1 MKHSRYSIMQW
12 LCAQIIAPFY
22 ANMVATGNGYAAEG
36 DTYLVGLVGED
47 EFGTLYGPDRRVCYW
62 FTWDVFR
69 RGHLAAAI
77 RSRRSATVVMLE
89 NGS

>member
-1 MKHSRYSIMQW
+1 MKRYRYLIMQL
-12 LCAQIIAPFY
+12 LCAQIVAPFY
-22 ANMVATGNGYAAEG
+22 ANMVAIGNGYAAEG
-36 DTYLVGLVGED
+36 DTYLVGED
-47 EFGTLYGPDRRVCYW
+47 EFGTLYGPDRSVGYW